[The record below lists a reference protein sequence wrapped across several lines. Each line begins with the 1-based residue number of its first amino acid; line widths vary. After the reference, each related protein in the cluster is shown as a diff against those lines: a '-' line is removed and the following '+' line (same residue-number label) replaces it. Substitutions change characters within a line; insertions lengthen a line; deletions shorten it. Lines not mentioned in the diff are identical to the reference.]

1 MNHNDEDA
9 ELEFLLPFYINGT
22 LDADECAKVDAALAR
37 SPQLRSELE
46 QLSQIARAV
55 KTGGREMTQG
65 AGKDS
70 PEGEARLQ
78 AMLGK
83 LEDKAPAP
91 STAAALPPKGLGT
104 ILGFLNPKRWHPAV
118 SLALV
123 AVAVGQGVAIS
134 NLNSDKAASTA
145 QLASLQKRV
154 GDLEFELASGPGVEK
169 RGSVMI
175 QLKADARWAEVEAL
189 LGKEGLTIVA
199 GPSDDTLILSSGAK
213 DAALDAQIARLRSS
227 PLIASADK
235 AA

>member
-9 ELEFLLPFYINGT
+9 ALEILLPFYINGT
-22 LDADECAKVDAALAR
+22 LDAGECAKVDAALAR

-70 PEGEARLQ
+70 PEGEARLK
-78 AMLGK
+78 AVLGK

-91 STAAALPPKGLGT
+91 SATAAARSQGLGAV
-104 ILGFLNPKRWHPAV
+104 LGFLNPRHWHPAV

-134 NLNSDKAASTA
+134 NLNSDKAASSA

-154 GDLEFELASGPGVEK
+154 GDLEFELASGPGGEK

-175 QLKADARWAEVEAL
+175 QFKDEALWSDLEAL

-199 GPSDDTLILSSGAK
+199 GPSDNSLILASGAK

-227 PLIASADK
+227 PLIASVDK